1 MLCVTL
7 YTVGSVEYYEE
18 KFSKKDVETSFI
30 YMLNRLEELWANVK
44 FSKLRKTCIRD
55 RRLPSKLRKVLGSTR
70 SLRKLTDR
78 LSDSPFCNWLEI
90 RILKSMADN
99 ADVPEATQLIETFEK
114 CIYHRKCSEVKNH
127 FKEQFINP
135 DHLKKVTIKLNLCI
149 ESISVADLINYSR
162 ELESIFEQPCTLLSD
177 NKTGCLE
184 VCFCTL
190 KSCHLRTK
198 DVKRCLLKL
207 RPYKVRYLQI
217 GSSHKV
223 YTTNL
228 TETKQAK
235 LLLAEVSL
243 SLYNC
248 KFSNIQ

>member
-1 MLCVTL
+1 
-7 YTVGSVEYYEE
+7 
-18 KFSKKDVETSFI
+18 
-30 YMLNRLEELWANVK
+30 MLNRLEELWANVK

-55 RRLPSKLRKVLGSTR
+55 GRLPSKLRKGLGSTR
-70 SLRKLTDR
+70 SLRKLIDR

-99 ADVPEATQLIETFEK
+99 ADVPEAIQLIETFEK
-114 CIYHRKCSEVKNH
+114 CVYHRKCYEVKNH

-135 DHLKKVTIKLNLCI
+135 DHLKKVTIKLNQCM

-235 LLLAEVSL
+235 LLLAEVSS